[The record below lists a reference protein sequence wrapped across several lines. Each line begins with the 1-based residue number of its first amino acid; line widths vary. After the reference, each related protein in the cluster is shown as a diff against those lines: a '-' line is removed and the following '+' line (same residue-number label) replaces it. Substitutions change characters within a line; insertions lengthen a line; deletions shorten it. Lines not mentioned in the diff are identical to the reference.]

1 MASRTVASRAGGA
14 RVVPPGLVGD
24 PWSAPPAPAHA
35 ADAPH
40 AGLVVAAGVA
50 LLLAA
55 VAGIAAFSV
64 ELNGYRQIPGIA
76 FFLFSD
82 AVDAVVVVV
91 TCLACGVLTL
101 TWSRRPSGA
110 ATAAAGA
117 TAVLATVSAW
127 LVNAAGTL
135 GAPDDRRYLLHPVPF
150 VVTYALMA
158 VAALLAFVA
167 LAGRRLRAPSPLLRV
182 LAVAIGA
189 LGAGGQVGW
198 QAVTDSAAP
207 GKVWRVAL
215 VAGLGLAMGAALLVV
230 AALPERAAPRAAGLV
245 VAAVAITDEIWLA
258 YPRGSVTLDVW
269 VVVDALAF
277 LLIGALALVYAFAVG
292 PRPVDRASATG

>member
-1 MASRTVASRAGGA
+1 M
-14 RVVPPGLVGD
+14 
-24 PWSAPPAPAHA
+24 APAHA
-35 ADAPH
+35 AGAPR

-55 VAGIAAFSV
+55 VAAIAAFGV

-82 AVDAVVVVV
+82 VVDAAVVVV

-117 TAVLATVSAW
+117 TAVLATVSVW
-127 LVNAAGTL
+127 LVSAVGTL
-135 GAPDDRRYLLHPVPF
+135 GAPDDRRYLVHPVPF
-150 VVTYALMA
+150 VVAYALVA
-158 VAALLAFVA
+158 VAALVAFVA
-167 LAGRRLRAPSPLLRV
+167 LAGRRLGAPSPLLGV
-182 LAVAIGA
+182 LAVTIGA
-189 LGAGGQVGW
+189 LGVGGQVGW

-215 VAGLGLAMGAALLVV
+215 VAGLGLAMGAALFVV
-230 AALPERAAPRAAGLV
+230 AALPDRAAPRAAGLV
-245 VAAVAITDEIWLA
+245 VAAVAITDEVWLA
-258 YPRGSVTLDVW
+258 YPRGSVSLDVW
-269 VVVDALAF
+269 VVVDAVAF
-277 LLIGALALVYAFAVG
+277 LVIGALALVYAFAAG
-292 PRPVDRASATG
+292 PRPVDGASATG